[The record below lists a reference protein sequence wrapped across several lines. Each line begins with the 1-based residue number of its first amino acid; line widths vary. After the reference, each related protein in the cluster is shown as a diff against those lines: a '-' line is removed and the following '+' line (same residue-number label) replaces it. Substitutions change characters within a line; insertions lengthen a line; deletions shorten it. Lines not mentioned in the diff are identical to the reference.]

1 MAEIHPG
8 RYTAELDGPV
18 VVFLIGMRVN
28 KLWKVWAWLPVFLA
42 MFPML
47 YRLMRDPDRGLLG
60 SKTWLS
66 WRQVMLVQY
75 WESFEKLEAFARS
88 PDEPHVD
95 AWARFN
101 QRLSGSGDTGIEG
114 SPPGDA
120 ERRRPVPA
128 VGIWHETYRIEPGTV
143 ECVYGDMPRV
153 GLPAATDHVP
163 ATGTRLTARRRLGG
177 QDPGPPVDRPA
188 ARAETG

>member
-1 MAEIHPG
+1 MTEIHPG
-8 RYTAELDGPV
+8 RHTAALDQPV

-47 YRLMRDPDRGLLG
+47 YRLMRDPDRGLLD
-60 SKTWLS
+60 SSTWFS

-75 WESFEKLEAFARS
+75 WKSFEKLEAFARS

-101 QRLSGSGDTGIEG
+101 DRIGGSGD
-114 SPPGDA
+114 
-120 ERRRPVPA
+120 
-128 VGIWHETYRIEPGTV
+128 VGIWHETYRVEPGTC
-143 ECVYGDMPRV
+143 ECVYGNMPRV
-153 GLPAATDHVP
+153 GLPAATEHVP
-163 ATGTRLTARRRLGG
+163 ATGTRLTARRRLGDK
-177 QDPGPPVDRPA
+177 DPGPPVDRPA
-188 ARAETG
+188 ARGDPG

>member
-8 RYTAELDGPV
+8 RHTAEMDGPV

-28 KLWKVWAWLPVFLA
+28 TLWKVWAWLPVFLA

-47 YRLMRDPDRGLLG
+47 YRLMRDPDRGLLA
-60 SKTWLS
+60 SSTWFS

-101 QRLSGSGDTGIEG
+101 DRVGASGDTGIEG
-114 SPPGDA
+114 SRPGDA
-120 ERRRPVPA
+120 ERRRPAPA
-128 VGIWHETYRIEPGTV
+128 VGIWHETYHVEPGTC
-143 ECVYGDMPRV
+143 ECVYGNMPRV
-153 GLPAATDHVP
+153 GLPAVTEHVP
-163 ATGTRLTARRRLGG
+163 ATGTRLTARRRMGQ
-177 QDPGPPVDRPA
+177 QDPQGPPLQPPA
-188 ARAETG
+188 QGA